1 MMKLNKSFQSLLFNW
16 PAKMLSLV
24 FALLVY
30 LFITY
35 STLGSRV
42 VTIPLQVKLPENM
55 VAESLVPTSVQV
67 NIRGDED
74 IIYLVD
80 PHAIEASLDYSYVKE
95 AGIATSVVVLTY
107 EQQVFNNAG
116 ISLVANPSDYR
127 ILFSKG
133 SGS

>member
-1 MMKLNKSFQSLLFNW
+1 MKLNKYFQSVLYNW

-42 VTIPLQVKLPENM
+42 VTIPLVVNLPSNL
-55 VAESLVPTSVQV
+55 VAESLVPTSVQI
-67 NIRGDED
+67 NIRGAED

-80 PHAIEASLDYSYVKE
+80 PNAIEATIDFTFVKE
-95 AGIATSVVVLTY
+95 PGIASSAIVLKY

-127 ILFSKG
+127 ILFSQG
-133 SGS
+133 SGT